1 MTCPTQATPEALI
14 ELRDIRKTYLL
25 GEIRL
30 PVLRGISLRI
40 HPGEYVA
47 LMGTSGSG
55 KTTLMNI
62 LGCLDRPSSGD
73 YWLHGEEVGRLD
85 SDSRA
90 VLRHRNIGFVFQSFN
105 LLPRTSAI
113 DNVTMPLLYGRDHV
127 DAGTRLQRARELL
140 QHLGLGEHLRHEPSQ
155 LSGGQQQRVAIARA
169 LINQPQVL
177 LADEPTGNL
186 DSSTSE
192 EILRVFRELNERE
205 GVTIILVTHDPNVAK
220 HAKRLIR
227 VVDGV
232 IAAEDSIPNDPAP
245 APLHAPRPL
254 AGEGEGVRAMLT
266 TTSPPHP
273 GPLPRPGGEGTDTA
287 KQAAL
292 GLSGAG
298 SSRGGSAFGLARIL
312 GTALTALR
320 RNLMRASLTALGII
334 IGVAAVIAMMGI
346 GKGSA
351 TAIERTIASMGAN
364 ILLVLPGSASSGG
377 VTFGA
382 GSVKTLTAQDA
393 DAILANSP
401 SVRGVAP
408 IVRVRT
414 QVVHGNRNWVPTY
427 IFGTTP
433 DFLSV
438 REWDLAAGESFTEGD
453 VRNAGKLCL
462 LGQRL
467 VRELFPDESPLG
479 REVRVQNVPFRVIGI
494 LSSKGANMMGLDQDD
509 ILLAPWTTIKNRV
522 AGTSAESGN
531 QSATTTSS
539 TASASS
545 PSRLYPSSQRNL
557 YPGSSSSQGEN
568 APSPVRFVNVDQI
581 YVATRGPQSLASAIG
596 EITQILRE
604 RHRIRASQADDFNI
618 RDMTETSKT
627 LSSTAG
633 LMTQL
638 LLAVAL
644 ISLLVGGVGIMN
656 IMLVSVTER
665 TREIGLRMAL
675 GAKARHILQQF
686 LVESLILS
694 FAGGIIGILL
704 GEGTSYLVAR
714 LLGWPTELAPGAIA
728 AAFGVSAAV
737 GILFGYYPAW
747 KASRLDPIQALR
759 YE

>member
-90 VLRHRNIGFVFQSFN
+90 VLRNRNIGFVFQSFN

-232 IAAEDSIPNDPAP
+232 IAAEEATAEDPAP
-245 APLHAPRPL
+245 APL
-254 AGEGEGVRAMLT
+254 G
-266 TTSPPHP
+266 
-273 GPLPRPGGEGTDTA
+273 
-287 KQAAL
+287 
-292 GLSGAG
+292 SGAEQVAGGASGGG
-298 SSRGGSAFGLARIL
+298 SSRGGSVFGLARIL

-414 QVVHGNRNWVPTY
+414 QVVYGNRNWVPTY

-479 REVRVQNVPFRVIGI
+479 REVRVQNVPFRVIGV

-531 QSATTTSS
+531 QSATTASS
-539 TASASS
+539 TSTASS

-604 RHRIRASQADDFNI
+604 RHRIRASQSDDFNI

-714 LLGWPTELAPGAIA
+714 LLGWPTELAPWAIA